1 MKKSELESILNVLDA
16 ESDRILEGYG
26 SGVLYGGLQE
36 QFDVEDEVIEVIWLY
51 FFKLIHTK
59 DRNKKRNNLKESS

>member
-26 SGVLYGGLQE
+26 HGVLYGGLQE
-36 QFDVEDEVIEVIWLY
+36 QTSEAEEEQVQVRQ
-51 FFKLIHTK
+51 IH
-59 DRNKKRNNLKESS
+59 LCIAFLLH